1 MNEGEHSEW
10 QLDATESKLYIPSTI
25 NLKEAALKFIYSEKA
40 TKFCEI
46 FNLLLTT
53 DIESKVRWKFRKIL
67 WPSKNTWTLTSNPY
81 WMVRLL
87 RSSWF
92 NITSN
97 NWMMNRT
104 ELTSILD
111 YYIVEKV
118 LKPTVASFF
127 ASFFPTPLLW
137 RFLAS
142 DIKTSIYFVRSL
154 FFTNEPLTSWT
165 LFSSKLDWGLS
176 ANLILIEKSVQLL
189 RSSFIKKKLLTKSIL

>member
-1 MNEGEHSEW
+1 MQNFWLSFVMN
-10 QLDATESKLYIPSTI
+10 
-25 NLKEAALKFIYSEKA
+25 F
-40 TKFCEI
+40 
-46 FNLLLTT
+46 LLCL
-53 DIESKVRWKFRKIL
+53 RM
-67 WPSKNTWTLTSNPY
+67 TSSPY
-81 WMVRLL
+81 DWMVRLL

-142 DIKTSIYFVRSL
+142 DIKTSIYFVRIYFL
-154 FFTNEPLTSWT
+154 TNEPLPSWT
-165 LFSSKLDWGLS
+165 LFSSKSDSPVMKSLERHSLNLKNVSPMVWLQE
-176 ANLILIEKSVQLL
+176 NLILIRDMLQL
-189 RSSFIKKKLLTKSIL
+189 RFILKEITT